1 MDEPQFDRDT
11 EKNTR
16 LIGFLKTLMICTGTW
31 SYHWTDNLILKKLYK
46 YFFFF
51 PLSVFAAFY
60 ILIIMELFRVLYER
74 DNLEKLLLNLG
85 IVLDASKITIR
96 FFVYFKNKVFD
107 KVKDIMMDEQDIFQS
122 QDPEVTDYYLERA
135 KSWRSTLIL
144 LYITTCLCAYG
155 YMIVEVSSNIIVNK
169 RHKANNESVEPPF
182 LYQIYFPNPV
192 ENIMSLYCVNCFMVT
207 FIILAVNVSFGLS
220 TTCMVYGA
228 TQLEIF
234 QIRLKRIHEIAQ
246 KSYNGDVAL
255 TLKMYVI
262 KHQNLMA
269 YITNLNECI
278 RGATLGE
285 FLISSINCAS
295 VVADITKVDKLGLDA
310 TYSGCYVILL
320 ILQIFTYASAANEI
334 KIQSAA
340 IADTIYESEWYHFD
354 KSSLKMMNILQARA
368 QKPLEMTIGPFS
380 AMTNETA
387 VMMMKACYSY
397 VAFMKNSAG
406 ADTATE

>member
-1 MDEPQFDRDT
+1 
-11 EKNTR
+11 
-16 LIGFLKTLMICTGTW
+16 
-31 SYHWTDNLILKKLYK
+31 
-46 YFFFF
+46 
-51 PLSVFAAFY
+51 
-60 ILIIMELFRVLYER
+60 MELFRVLYER

-107 KVKDIMMDEQDIFQS
+107 KVKDIMTDEQDIFQS
-122 QDPEVTDYYLERA
+122 QDREVTEYYLERA
-135 KSWRSTLIL
+135 K
-144 LYITTCLCAYG
+144 
-155 YMIVEVSSNIIVNK
+155 
-169 RHKANNESVEPPF
+169 
-182 LYQIYFPNPV
+182 
-192 ENIMSLYCVNCFMVT
+192 
-207 FIILAVNVSFGLS
+207 
-220 TTCMVYGA
+220 
-228 TQLEIF
+228 
-234 QIRLKRIHEIAQ
+234 
-246 KSYNGDVAL
+246 
-255 TLKMYVI
+255 
-262 KHQNLMA
+262 

-406 ADTATE
+406 ADTAIE